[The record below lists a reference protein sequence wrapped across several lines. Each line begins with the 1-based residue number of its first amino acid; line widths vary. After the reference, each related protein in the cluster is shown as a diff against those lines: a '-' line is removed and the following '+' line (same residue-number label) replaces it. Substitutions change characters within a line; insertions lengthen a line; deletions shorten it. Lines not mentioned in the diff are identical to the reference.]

1 MLADYRERCTRP
13 TDARGNCGKIRA
25 ELAKKCLSSG
35 FHVLFRAEGA
45 EKGLSSGFQ
54 MIFRA
59 ESSDDA
65 VLCRLVGMSAVHLGV
80 RCGENVGKSTK
91 KPSQMLLYEG
101 FQYPEPGMKVCV

>member
-45 EKGLSSGFQ
+45 EKGLSSGFSR
-54 MIFRA
+54 ISRSGYWGCCCFVPIRR
-59 ESSDDA
+59 
-65 VLCRLVGMSAVHLGV
+65 VVNVHLDA
-80 RCGENVGKSTK
+80 RCGE
-91 KPSQMLLYEG
+91 M
-101 FQYPEPGMKVCV
+101 